1 MKLSQSEQTSV
12 KLLEQVSQDP
22 IDQGAWDTFV
32 AFYAPKI
39 NGWCRQSGL
48 QAADAEDVT
57 QDVLLRLARAL
68 RTFTYDPSRTFRG
81 WLRLVTQRALAD
93 FFANRKRRPTAVNGD
108 DRVLAV
114 LENAQAHDGLL
125 ELLTEEFTRVIVGQA
140 CARVCAR
147 VESQTWEAF
156 RLTACENQPG
166 EEVAAQLGMNV
177 TAVFK
182 AKSRVLSFIREEVKR
197 LDGEL

>member
-1 MKLSQSEQTSV
+1 M
-12 KLLEQVSQDP
+12 LLARVGQDP
-22 IDQGAWDTFV
+22 IDQAAWEAFV
-32 AFYAPKI
+32 AYYGPTI
-39 NGWCRQSGL
+39 QLWCRKRGL
-48 QAADAEDVT
+48 QASDAEDVT

-68 RTFTYDPSRTFRG
+68 RTFTYDASRSFRG